1 MKLEVGQ
8 FIRTPYGIRKI
19 VDITKDE
26 GYGKPRVR
34 VIKLDD
40 FLNTGYKFNY
50 EFYTDEKIIKE
61 CKSSFNIIDLM
72 KVGDYVNG
80 VEIIK
85 IYEKG
90 DSFAGNCDY
99 IFKEKTIEVCNDNY
113 ELIPFEALFTNN
125 DIDTIVTKEQFEQ
138 MEYKVG
144 K

>member
-8 FIRTPYGIRKI
+8 FIRTPYGMRKI

-61 CKSSFNIIDLM
+61 CKSSFNIIGLIE
-72 KVGDYVNG
+72 VEDYVNG
-80 VEIIK
+80 LK
-85 IYEKG
+85 ITSVDKTFE
-90 DSFAGNCDY
+90 GNILIGLGKNFGFSKFDNDY
-99 IFKEKTIEVCNDNY
+99 KITSV
-113 ELIPFEALFTNN
+113 
-125 DIDTIVTKEQFEQ
+125 VTHEQ
-138 MEYKVG
+138 MEQIAYKVG
-144 K
+144 D

>member
-80 VEIIK
+80 CYIQEIKSLKDNVIICMLDSDYEFVSTITNKDIK
-85 IYEKG
+85 
-90 DSFAGNCDY
+90 S
-99 IFKEKTIEVCNDNY
+99 V
-113 ELIPFEALFTNN
+113 
-125 DIDTIVTKEQFEQ
+125 VTHEQ
-138 MEYKVG
+138 MEQMAYKVG
-144 K
+144 E

>member
-61 CKSSFNIIDLM
+61 CKSSFNIIGLIQI
-72 KVGDYVNG
+72 GDYVNG
-80 VEIIK
+80 NEIYKINWDSLGLILETTDYFKLREKDIK
-85 IYEKG
+85 SI
-90 DSFAGNCDY
+90 
-99 IFKEKTIEVCNDNY
+99 I
-113 ELIPFEALFTNN
+113 
-125 DIDTIVTKEQFEQ
+125 TKEQMEQ
-138 MEYKVG
+138 MAYKVVE
-144 K
+144 

>member
-61 CKSSFNIIDLM
+61 CKASYNITDILEVGDIISFYEDIDNYKKQYVIGIPGLITLDEIKDKITNDNIRLVSILTPEEM
-72 KVGDYVNG
+72 EQMAYKVGD
-80 VEIIK
+80 
-85 IYEKG
+85 
-90 DSFAGNCDY
+90 
-99 IFKEKTIEVCNDNY
+99 
-113 ELIPFEALFTNN
+113 
-125 DIDTIVTKEQFEQ
+125 
-138 MEYKVG
+138 
-144 K
+144 